1 MKERARPELRDYD
14 DSVGPSGTS
23 TARKSANLSSA
34 RLIQRRRFV
43 INFESFRF
51 SLSGAGLRSRVAHRP
66 SPLRANPRTF
76 HPRALF
82 NADVLL
88 SILSL
93 FVFLC
98 PAPVY
103 ARELRIALLPC
114 AVSKKSERRTSDAM
128 CRFPSPSVVFRTSLL
143 SSVPSLYACL

>member
-1 MKERARPELRDYD
+1 MALFLTYVHTFATEMKERARPELRDYD

-43 INFESFRF
+43 IN
-51 SLSGAGLRSRVAHRP
+51 
-66 SPLRANPRTF
+66 
-76 HPRALF
+76 
-82 NADVLL
+82 
-88 SILSL
+88 LSL

-98 PAPVY
+98 SAPVY

>member
-51 SLSGAGLRSRVAHRP
+51 SKCS
-66 SPLRANPRTF
+66 
-76 HPRALF
+76 
-82 NADVLL
+82 
-88 SILSL
+88 
-93 FVFLC
+93 
-98 PAPVY
+98 APVY

>member
-23 TARKSANLSSA
+23 TARKSASLSSA

-43 INFESFRF
+43 IN
-51 SLSGAGLRSRVAHRP
+51 
-66 SPLRANPRTF
+66 
-76 HPRALF
+76 
-82 NADVLL
+82 
-88 SILSL
+88 LSL

-98 PAPVY
+98 SAPVY